1 MKKVLFATTALVATA
16 GVASAD
22 IALSGS
28 AQMGIQGGNN
38 TANDTTQFVQDIDIT
53 FTMSGT
59 ADNGTTFGAAIDLDE
74 NAAGVNQD
82 DAGVAIFISGDLGTL
97 TLGDTDGALDWAM
110 QEVDFNGA
118 ASINDDHTTHAG
130 FNGNGGLDGHWD
142 GQILRY
148 DYSFGDFSFAVSV
161 EQDDNQTAMG
171 DALGVGL
178 VQVAAVDGDP
188 VWGIGAKYSGM
199 FAGGTFGVGIGYQT
213 TNDGDQVLATS
224 TGASVLGI
232 SANVALDSGFSVAV
246 NYSML
251 DTDLVNGDATHMA
264 IGASYTFDAITVT
277 LIACPRC
284 SRPSGSRPCCTKATA
299 FSARTG
305 CRRRRAAGP
314 IFRNAT
320 TGSPAP
326 DRPACRPTRPA
337 RRSRC
342 STPSTRSTARN
353 SPRRSPGWRRSG
365 GKAPRSSSRSTPARS
380 RRRPVAFRRRGR
392 LRGEVR
398 ALDLPLA
405 GLMCI
410 PPVEEEAEPA
420 FRAAGQD
427 GGAQRAQ
434 GSVDGHERRFRK
446 GHPSARPMCASA
458 PPFSGTAYGVGRPN
472 GTIRRVP

>member
-130 FNGNGGLDGHWD
+130 FNGNGGLDGHYD

-148 DYSFGDFSFAVSV
+148 DYSFGDFSVALSV

-171 DALGVGL
+171 DALLGVERI

-199 FAGGTFGVGIGYQT
+199 FAGGTFGVGIGYQF
-213 TNDGDQVLATS
+213 TNDGDQVAATS
-224 TGASVLGI
+224 TAS
-232 SANVALDSGFSVAV
+232 
-246 NYSML
+246 
-251 DTDLVNGDATHMA
+251 
-264 IGASYTFDAITVT
+264 
-277 LIACPRC
+277 P
-284 SRPSGSRPCCTKATA
+284 
-299 FSARTG
+299 
-305 CRRRRAAGP
+305 
-314 IFRNAT
+314 
-320 TGSPAP
+320 
-326 DRPACRPTRPA
+326 
-337 RRSRC
+337 
-342 STPSTRSTARN
+342 
-353 SPRRSPGWRRSG
+353 
-365 GKAPRSSSRSTPARS
+365 
-380 RRRPVAFRRRGR
+380 
-392 LRGEVR
+392 
-398 ALDLPLA
+398 
-405 GLMCI
+405 
-410 PPVEEEAEPA
+410 
-420 FRAAGQD
+420 
-427 GGAQRAQ
+427 
-434 GSVDGHERRFRK
+434 
-446 GHPSARPMCASA
+446 
-458 PPFSGTAYGVGRPN
+458 
-472 GTIRRVP
+472 

>member
-264 IGASYTFDAITVT
+264 IGASYTFDAITVH
-277 LIACPRC
+277 ANY
-284 SRPSGSRPCCTKATA
+284 GSFDYDNASPI
-299 FSARTG
+299 SADRDGYGLSAAYDFGGGLSAHIGYGYGETG
-305 CRRRRAAGP
+305 VA
-314 IFRNAT
+314 
-320 TGSPAP
+320 PAV
-326 DRPACRPTRPA
+326 
-337 RRSRC
+337 
-342 STPSTRSTARN
+342 STWS
-353 SPRRSPGWRRSG
+353 
-365 GKAPRSSSRSTPARS
+365 
-380 RRRPVAFRRRGR
+380 F
-392 LRGEVR
+392 
-398 ALDLPLA
+398 
-405 GLMCI
+405 GLNMS
-410 PPVEEEAEPA
+410 
-420 FRAAGQD
+420 F
-427 GGAQRAQ
+427 
-434 GSVDGHERRFRK
+434 
-446 GHPSARPMCASA
+446 
-458 PPFSGTAYGVGRPN
+458 
-472 GTIRRVP
+472 